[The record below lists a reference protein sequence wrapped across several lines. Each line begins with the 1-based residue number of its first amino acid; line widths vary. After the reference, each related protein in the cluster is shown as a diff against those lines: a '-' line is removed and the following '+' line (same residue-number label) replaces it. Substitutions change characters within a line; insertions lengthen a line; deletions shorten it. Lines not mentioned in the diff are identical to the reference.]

1 MHSPATA
8 AHGPLD
14 AAPPTPPDKLRRGRV
29 RATSV
34 ALFAVLAA
42 AACNAGEEPDA
53 ALDEEAA
60 VLSAPVELAIE
71 CHDDRTVRRV
81 KSIAECPAGDVA
93 LVSAS
98 AGASVLISRG
108 EPGPLYFR
116 LKAGRG
122 DDTMDYSECHPASS
136 VRCEEFADLCAND
149 DCGTSSTPNG
159 GVGCSCTD
167 E

>member
-1 MHSPATA
+1 MLAMA
-8 AHGPLD
+8 AML
-14 AAPPTPPDKLRRGRV
+14 V
-29 RATSV
+29 M
-34 ALFAVLAA
+34 
-42 AACNAGEEPDA
+42 AACNAGNEPDA
-53 ALDEEAA
+53 ALDEAA
-60 VLSAPVELAIE
+60 ALSGSVEVAID

-81 KSIAECPAGDVA
+81 KSIAECPAGQVA

-98 AGASVLISRG
+98 SDASVLISRG
-108 EPGPLYFR
+108 VPGPLYFR

-136 VRCEEFADLCAND
+136 VRCEEFADLCSSD
-149 DCGTSSTPNG
+149 GCGGSSTPNG